1 MSRISVNDAKKI
13 AKELLIEQLNYMVMF
28 WSEEGQFQYME
39 NDEYL
44 LIKHEVSLLAE
55 RIKNKLGVK

>member
-13 AKELLIEQLNYMVMF
+13 AKELLREQLDYLVMF
-28 WSEEGQFQYME
+28 WAEEGQFQYLE